1 MTVLAHLIAWS
12 LGLAA
17 AETQTTEAERAC
29 LARHARGA
37 RCIVEVGVWHG
48 VTTAR
53 LRSVMAADGVL
64 FAVDPFEPGRLGFS
78 AQRVIARR
86 QVETQRQ
93 GTVQWMRMTG
103 VAAAAAYR
111 QAGGPA
117 ADFVFIDG
125 DHSYDAALADWNAWS
140 DLVAPNG
147 VVCLHDS
154 RSTETRNIDGA
165 GSVAVTRDVVLNDP
179 RFALAEVVDS
189 VTAVRRC
196 LR

>member
-1 MTVLAHLIAWS
+1 M
-12 LGLAA
+12 
-17 AETQTTEAERAC
+17 
-29 LARHARGA
+29 
-37 RCIVEVGVWHG
+37 WHG

-111 QAGGPA
+111 KAGGPA

-125 DHSYDAALADWNAWS
+125 DHAYDAALADWNAWS

-165 GSVAVTRDVVLNDP
+165 GSVAVTRNVVLTDP
-179 RFALAEVVDS
+179 RFELADVVDS
-189 VTAVRRC
+189 VTVVRRC
-196 LR
+196 LP